1 MSIDQIIEK
10 YGDDEEVIRIIQH
23 NEKEDEPR
31 RKES

>member
-10 YGDDEEVIRIIQH
+10 YGDDEEVIRIIQR

-31 RKES
+31 RRES